1 MQTMTN
7 IHLKICDYL
16 GKAKEIDIDT
26 LKNIIAKHC
35 GVEADVF
42 TTKDRQREKLLPR
55 YIFMKVM
62 YKYSKL
68 SLKQVGKLVG
78 NRDHTTVINGLAQLN
93 NLMTYDYERGV
104 FREVMAELKNRYT
117 LKTHFKA

>member
-16 GKAKEIDIDT
+16 GKQKEIDSDT
-26 LKNIIAKHC
+26 LKKIIAKHC
-35 GVEADVF
+35 GVDTEIF
-42 TTKDRQREKLLPR
+42 QSKDRQREKLLPR

-68 SLKQVGKLVG
+68 SLKEVGKLVG
-78 NRDHTTVINGLAQLN
+78 NRDHSTIINGLSQLN
-93 NLMTYDYERGV
+93 NLMTYDYERGI
-104 FREVMAELKNRYT
+104 FRDVMGELKNRYT
-117 LKTHFKA
+117 LKTHYKQ